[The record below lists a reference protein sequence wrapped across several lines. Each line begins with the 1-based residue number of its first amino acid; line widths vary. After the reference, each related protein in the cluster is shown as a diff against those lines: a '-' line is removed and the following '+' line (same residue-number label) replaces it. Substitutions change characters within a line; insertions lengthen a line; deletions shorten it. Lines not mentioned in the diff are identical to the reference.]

1 MWRGEDFL
9 WPPALIRDEYF
20 DDRCTVTAVY
30 DKAEIVPWRYGVRL
44 ESLGSNQ
51 TSFVAID
58 FEPYRIQFYHNNL
71 TESSLSM
78 LKESLKMMFPRAL
91 PISNNSLPCIYT
103 TWCRQRLSWTV
114 DGPHV
119 GRGGLFDF
127 DGLSY
132 NDSGLSFDIYKILMN
147 VTTSQLPS
155 ASIDA
160 AIAGYVDCDWA
171 MHMFRVGLRSCL
183 HGRLVALQEGNNKR
197 RYWSCDG
204 TRSEVKNI
212 IKNIYSHL
220 PLSFSLGHDTK
231 DASSD
236 AMSI

>member
-1 MWRGEDFL
+1 MNNHTIFTLALAFL
-9 WPPALIRDEYF
+9 ILVIGVALSIRNNVAWGGFPVASALIRDEYF

-58 FEPYRIQFYHNNL
+58 FEPYRIQFYNGNL
-71 TESSLSM
+71 TEGSVSM

-91 PISNNSLPCIYT
+91 SISNNSLPCIYT

-119 GRGGLFDF
+119 GQGGLFDF

-132 NDSGLSFDIYKILMN
+132 NHSGLSFDIYKCKILMN

-155 ASIDA
+155 ASLDA
-160 AIAGYVDCDWA
+160 AIAGYVLIVIGLCVCFVLGCVLVCMADW
-171 MHMFRVGLRSCL
+171 HC
-183 HGRLVALQEGNNKR
+183 KR
-197 RYWSCDG
+197 ETTTTTTVR
-204 TRSEVKNI
+204 
-212 IKNIYSHL
+212 
-220 PLSFSLGHDTK
+220 
-231 DASSD
+231 
-236 AMSI
+236 